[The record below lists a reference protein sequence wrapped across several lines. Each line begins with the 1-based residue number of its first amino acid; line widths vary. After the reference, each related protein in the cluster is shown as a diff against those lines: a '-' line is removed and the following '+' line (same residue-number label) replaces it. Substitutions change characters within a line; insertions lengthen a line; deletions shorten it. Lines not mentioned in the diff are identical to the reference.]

1 MLLRHLPKPNPL
13 LRPPRLRIPHLRTP
27 HQTRQTSTT
36 TPKPPAPPD
45 PPSTRASH
53 LLSRLPP
60 SLQKYTTRLRS
71 APLSH
76 ITAFLILHE
85 LTAIVPLVGLF
96 GVFHY
101 TQLAPVGYMLEHYG
115 GYVRQGTERFEGYFR
130 RKGWFGFEKGEEKE
144 KRGDGEGED
153 EVMRRW
159 EGGEGRYRIVVE
171 VALAY
176 ALTKVLLP
184 VRVVGSLWA
193 TPWLAGVLGRVR
205 GLVKRG

>member
-1 MLLRHLPKPNPL
+1 MLLRHLPKQKPF
-13 LRPPRLRIPHLRTP
+13 LRPSRPKIP

-36 TPKPPAPPD
+36 PPKPPP
-45 PPSTRASH
+45 PPSTRASR

-60 SLQKYTTRLRS
+60 SLQKYTARLRS

-130 RKGWFGFEKGEEKE
+130 KKGWFGFEKGEEK
-144 KRGDGEGED
+144 KQGDGEGGD

-193 TPWLAGVLGRVR
+193 TPWFAGVLGRVR
-205 GLVKRG
+205 RLVKRG